1 MKNGWQVNN
10 RGELGILSGLR
21 VTHKDN
27 VDSEIVYNEEGVFH
41 YIKDELISSITP
53 VPGGH
58 KITFHKEG
66 KSHINTFDENRIIVG
81 KVHET

>member
-1 MKNGWQVNN
+1 M
-10 RGELGILSGLR
+10 SGLR
-21 VTHKDN
+21 GTQKDN
-27 VDSEIVYNEEGVFH
+27 KDSEIVYNEEGIFH
-41 YIKDELISSITP
+41 YINDELISSVIP

-66 KSHINTFDENRIIVG
+66 KSHINTFDKNRIIAG